1 MLLRIFCLHF
11 VGTSGMFLAQYLSGQ
26 WIFSWQN
33 YWSAEKGWDY
43 SKSVCGCGAAHHG
56 AQTSPAR
63 SPVSPRQNRRSRA
76 LLISPPLFP
85 SRCPCVSRD
94 CPLPSSIDMLLMAP
108 IREEL
113 VFRGLM
119 FAIFYLRGAAYK
131 VPSSAPAPAP
141 APAVASEQDGQ
152 TEGEVDGAVVPAAAP
167 DAAAAA
173 PESQESLAWTSRW
186 KLDCVVASAVTFGL
200 VHLLNLFGSRYTRT
214 YIVLQVFLGM
224 TLGAFYCLRFVLS
237 QNAML
242 ETVMLHVINN
252 VFSSFLPVEAELDL
266 SSAMVSLP
274 RQNSSTHTN
283 TCRRVVLRGVMCA

>member
-1 MLLRIFCLHF
+1 
-11 VGTSGMFLAQYLSGQ
+11 
-26 WIFSWQN
+26 
-33 YWSAEKGWDY
+33 
-43 SKSVCGCGAAHHG
+43 
-56 AQTSPAR
+56 
-63 SPVSPRQNRRSRA
+63 
-76 LLISPPLFP
+76 
-85 SRCPCVSRD
+85 
-94 CPLPSSIDMLLMAP
+94 MLLMAP

-131 VPSSAPAPAP
+131 VPSSAPAPAA
-141 APAVASEQDGQ
+141 APGVAAAEQDGEAEG
-152 TEGEVDGAVVPAAAP
+152 EGEVDGAVVPSVAAP
-167 DAAAAA
+167 DTAAAAV

-274 RQNSSTHTN
+274 RQCHPP
-283 TCRRVVLRGVMCA
+283 R